1 MEVKKTDLQKDAKKK
16 AVRQRAW
23 KLAHRLVRPV
33 FERKFDLKV
42 DKLDLEPPFLMIA
55 NHATN
60 IDPILV
66 STAYK
71 KQPLSFVAS
80 EHLSRLGLT
89 SKILN
94 RYFSIIPRSK
104 ASNAMG
110 TVKSIMRAL
119 RKGDPVLLFAEGDC
133 TWDGVSGK
141 VFPATGKLAKAV
153 GVPLVTYRMS
163 GTYLSCP
170 RWAEETRNGAV
181 RGSLVHVYS
190 KDELSEMTPEEV
202 TNAINGD
209 IYEDAW
215 QGQLAQPVRYAA
227 KAPAEGIEKALF
239 ICPECGGIDCI
250 SSKGNEVFC
259 AKCGRIAKM
268 NEYELLDECEFR
280 TIREWE
286 LYQREKL
293 REYIRQGS
301 GSALFRGEGKLCD
314 LAEDKPKAR
323 KAEFSLDIASKC
335 MTVNGEVIPLSEVSD
350 MAMVKTNRLLVS
362 YGRSYYEI
370 FSKRGILRPY
380 LMTWQALRENT
391 EEE

>member
-1 MEVKKTDLQKDAKKK
+1 MEVKKTDPQKDAKKR

-23 KLAHRLVRPV
+23 RLAHRLVRPV
-33 FERKFDLKV
+33 FERKYAFTIDALE
-42 DKLDLEPPFLMIA
+42 LEPPFLMIA
-55 NHATN
+55 NHAMN

-66 STAYK
+66 SVAYK

-80 EHLSRLGLT
+80 EHLGRLGLT
-89 SKILN
+89 SKLLN
-94 RYFSIIPRSK
+94 RYFSIISRSK

-110 TVKSIMRAL
+110 TVRSVMRAL
-119 RKGDPVLLFAEGDC
+119 RAGDPVLLFAEGDC

-163 GTYLSCP
+163 GTYLTHP
-170 RWAEETRNGAV
+170 RWAERDRRGCIH
-181 RGSLVHVYS
+181 GSLVHVYNT
-190 KDELSEMTPEEV
+190 DELAAMTPDEV
-202 TNAINGD
+202 TDAINRD

-215 QGQLAQPVRYAA
+215 ECQLGSPAA
-227 KAPAEGIEKALF
+227 FTAGSPAEGLEKALF
-239 ICPECGGIDCI
+239 ICPKCGGIDCI
-250 SSKGNEVFC
+250 TTKGSEVFC
-259 AKCGRIAKM
+259 EHCGRIARM
-268 NEYELLDECEFR
+268 DEYELLNDCGFR

-286 LYQREKL
+286 LFQREKL
-293 REYIRQGS
+293 REYLQNCVGS
-301 GSALFRGEGKLCD
+301 DLFKGTGKLSD
-314 LAEDKPKAR
+314 LAEGKPKSR

-335 MTVNGEVIPLSEVSD
+335 MTVNGERIPLSEISD
-350 MAMVKTNRLLVS
+350 MAMVKTNRLLIS

-391 EEE
+391 EGE

>member
-1 MEVKKTDLQKDAKKK
+1 MEVKKTDPQKDAKKR

-23 KLAHRLVRPV
+23 RLAHRLVRPV
-33 FERKFDLKV
+33 FERKYAFTIDALE
-42 DKLDLEPPFLMIA
+42 LEPPFLMIA
-55 NHATN
+55 NHAMN

-66 STAYK
+66 SIAYK

-80 EHLSRLGLT
+80 EHLGRLGLT
-89 SKILN
+89 SKLLN
-94 RYFSIIPRSK
+94 RYFSIISRSK

-153 GVPLVTYRMS
+153 GVPLVTYLMS
-163 GTYLSCP
+163 GTYLTRP
-170 RWAEETRNGAV
+170 RWAEEARKGFI
-181 RGSLVHVYS
+181 RGRLVHVYS

-202 TNAINGD
+202 TAAINAD

-215 QGQLAQPVRYAA
+215 QGQLSKPTVYAA
-227 KAPAEGIEKALF
+227 TAPAKGIEKALF

-250 SSKGNEVFC
+250 FTNGIEVFC
-259 AKCGRIAKM
+259 EHCGRIAKM
-268 NEYELLDECEFR
+268 NEYELLDECKFR
-280 TIREWE
+280 TVREWE
-286 LYQREKL
+286 LFQREKL
-293 REYIRQGS
+293 REYVQNGVGS
-301 GSALFRGEGKLCD
+301 DLFKGTGKLSD
-314 LAEDKPKAR
+314 LAEGKPKSR

-335 MTVNGEVIPLSEVSD
+335 MTVNGERIPLSEISD
-350 MAMVKTNRLLVS
+350 MAMVKTNRLLIS

-391 EEE
+391 EGE